1 MKKNFAIVTGAS
13 RGIGRSAALALAG
26 CGCSILAAA
35 RTNRSALAELRKEI
49 KETWGQECITVLG
62 DIGRED
68 FVTSLFSLLPE
79 EACLKVLVNNAGI
92 SHVGLLQD
100 MSLAQWNTL
109 FQTNVTSMFLTC
121 RAAIPLFL
129 RQGGGSI
136 LNVSSVWGLAGASCE
151 AAYSAAKGAV
161 NSFTRAL
168 ERNWHPAASGSTLSL
183 SALSILR

>member
-121 RAAIPLFL
+121 CIEIPSRFVGKIVSKYSRDGMVMVIFSL
-129 RQGGGSI
+129 RQI
-136 LNVSSVWGLAGASCE
+136 D
-151 AAYSAAKGAV
+151 
-161 NSFTRAL
+161 R
-168 ERNWHPAASGSTLSL
+168 
-183 SALSILR
+183 